1 MPRVYTLSANM
12 EDYLEAIFHIVSKKQ
27 AARAKD
33 IAKRLKVNNSS
44 VTGALRTLA
53 EKGFINYAPYD
64 LITLTSKGTALA
76 GEIVRKHEALCDFF
90 VKVLYVDKTEA
101 EAAACK
107 MEHAVSPVMLDR
119 LIRFMEFMESCPRS
133 GENWIKKFWENCET
147 ACKNDKPYENCEPC
161 ISRCM
166 ADFKTKRKLLENKS
180 KETILKK
187 LTPGQ
192 KGKILKIK
200 GDGEI
205 SKRATAMG
213 LMPGSLIE
221 VENVPRSGESM
232 DVKVRGY
239 HITLKSEEAARIT
252 VELYDSVTQQ
262 NI

>member
-1 MPRVYTLSANM
+1 M
-12 EDYLEAIFHIVSKKQ
+12 EDYLEAIFHIISKKQ

-64 LITLTSKGTALA
+64 LITLTSRGTALA
-76 GEIVRKHEALCDFF
+76 GEIIRKHEALRDLF
-90 VKVLYVDKTEA
+90 VKVLYVESIEA
-101 EAAACK
+101 EEAACK
-107 MEHAVSPVMLDR
+107 MEHAVSPMILDR

-133 GENWIKKFWENCET
+133 GENWIKEFWGNCET
-147 ACKNDKPYENCEPC
+147 ACKNDKPYQNCEAC
-161 ISRCM
+161 ISRCL
-166 ADFKTKRKLLENKS
+166 ADFKIKKKLLENKS
-180 KETILKK
+180 KETVLKK

-205 SKRATAMG
+205 SKQTAAMG

-221 VENVPRSGESM
+221 VENIPPTGESM

-239 HITLKSEEAARIT
+239 HITLKNEDAARIT
-252 VELYDSVTQQ
+252 VELYDSEVKSEKSEKREARSEK
-262 NI
+262 